1 MKKIYIGADSAGYE
15 YKQELIA
22 YLGEKGYTVVDMGA
36 ENGLSGSHYPEYAMK
51 VAEGVQKEL
60 NDAFGILV
68 CGTGI
73 GMSMVAN
80 KYDGIRAAVCGDT
93 FSARM
98 TRMHNDAN
106 VLCMGARVIGPS
118 LCKDI
123 TDLFLDTP
131 FEGGGRHELRVAMIA
146 DAEKAGRK

>member
-15 YKQELIA
+15 LKEELIA
-22 YLGEKGYTVVDMGA
+22 YIGEKGYEVVDCGTNSSA
-36 ENGLSGSHYPEYAMK
+36 SCHYPEFASA
-51 VAEGVQKEL
+51 VAKSVQAEL
-60 NDAFGILV
+60 DTSFGILV

-73 GMSMVAN
+73 GMSMAAN

-106 VLCMGARVIGPS
+106 VLCIGARVIGPG
-118 LCKDI
+118 LAKDI
-123 TDLFLDTP
+123 VYLFLSSE
-131 FEGGGRHELRVAMIA
+131 FEGGRHKVRVDMIT
-146 DAEKAGRK
+146 DIEKTQK